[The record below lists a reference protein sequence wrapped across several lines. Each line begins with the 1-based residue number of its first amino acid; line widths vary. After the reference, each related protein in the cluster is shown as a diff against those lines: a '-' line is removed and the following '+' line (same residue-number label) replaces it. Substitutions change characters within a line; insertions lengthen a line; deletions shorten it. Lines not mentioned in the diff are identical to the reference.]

1 MLIDC
6 NVELTG
12 VDTSVGSL
20 VSMGMDVWAGEA
32 VSVGVTA
39 GPDDKHP
46 DERESSR
53 IMTIQRR
60 KVKIIMFMVS
70 SWNIKTTIALL
81 PLRHN

>member
-6 NVELTG
+6 NVELSG
-12 VDTSVGSL
+12 VETSVGGL
-20 VSMGMDVWAGEA
+20 VSMGMDVWDGGT

-53 IMTIQRR
+53 IMAIQRR
-60 KVKIIMFMVS
+60 
-70 SWNIKTTIALL
+70 NL
-81 PLRHN
+81 